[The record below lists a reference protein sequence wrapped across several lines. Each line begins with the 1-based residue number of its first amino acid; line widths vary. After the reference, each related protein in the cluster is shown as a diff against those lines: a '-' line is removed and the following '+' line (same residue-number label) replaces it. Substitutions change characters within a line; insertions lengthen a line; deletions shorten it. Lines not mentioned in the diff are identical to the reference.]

1 MSADP
6 WIYTFSSFFSTTVL
20 YNSDTLL
27 LVVIYAIRRGAFF
40 IPYFMAL
47 LFIGI
52 PILILEICLGQLYR
66 TGDVGSFGGMHRRLR
81 GIGLSSVFGAYVVVV
96 YYIPLIAWTVNGFF
110 DTFSGFDEKYGIKT
124 DENGGLIS
132 PYSVHFGP
140 KIIGMESLNEGSLN
154 PTRLVP
160 DNVGYLAMVY
170 IIMYFCIA
178 FGIKVTG
185 RIAYFTMGFPILLL
199 FIFFFRGVTLDGASD
214 GIKEYIG
221 IWDLS
226 VLRERGEVWSTAV
239 SQIFF
244 SIGIS
249 WGIFTAYGR

>member
-1 MSADP
+1 M
-6 WIYTFSSFFSTTVL
+6 IHGYTTSLLSLVLL
-20 YNSDTLL
+20 YNSVTLL
-27 LVVIYAIRRGAFF
+27 QVFVGCYAIHRGAFF
-40 IPYFMAL
+40 IPYLMAL
-47 LFIGI
+47 IFIGI

-110 DTFSGFDEKYGIKT
+110 DTFSGFDEKYGIKL
-124 DENGGLIS
+124 DDGVLAN
-132 PYSVHFGP
+132 PYDVHFKP

-170 IIMYFCIA
+170 IIMYFCVA

-185 RIAYFTMGFPILLL
+185 RIAYFSMGFPILLL

-214 GIKEYIG
+214 GIKAYIG
-221 IWDLS
+221 IWDMS

-244 SIGIS
+244 SIGIA